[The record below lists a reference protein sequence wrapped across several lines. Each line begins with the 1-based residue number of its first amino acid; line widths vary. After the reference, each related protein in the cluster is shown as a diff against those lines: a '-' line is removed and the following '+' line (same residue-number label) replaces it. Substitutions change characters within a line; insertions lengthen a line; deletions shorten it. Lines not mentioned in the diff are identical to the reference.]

1 MANYHYDNRKS
12 YNNQPLKPGQAMIPV
27 YVDWDMVRY
36 YQMNPE
42 NLETWRIRGHKVLVA
57 FTAVPKADKDNAMKV
72 FWKDVRDHIS
82 MDAVDSALT
91 SYESMTS
98 GTADDHYAEDKSY
111 EPQEVPSLERTTLIM
126 HIIDELIEE
135 VRAISHCS
143 ELVHFEYS
151 FSAIFI
157 YQSRSILSKY
167 NWRTKFKLHK
177 QCNTN
182 IKWAKTDNGS

>member
-111 EPQEVPSLERTTLIM
+111 EPQEVPSLVNNPVPVSLLSGDRKPQIRFLGN
-126 HIIDELIEE
+126 HHSGSGNLY
-135 VRAISHCS
+135 HK
-143 ELVHFEYS
+143 S
-151 FSAIFI
+151 F
-157 YQSRSILSKY
+157 RM
-167 NWRTKFKLHK
+167 
-177 QCNTN
+177 
-182 IKWAKTDNGS
+182 

>member
-1 MANYHYDNRKS
+1 MSTYNYDNRKS

-36 YQMNPE
+36 YQMDPE
-42 NLETWRIRGHKVLVA
+42 NLETWRVRGHKVLVA
-57 FTAVPKADKDNAMKV
+57 FTAVPEADKDNAMKI

-82 MDAVDSALT
+82 MDSVDSTLT

-98 GTADDHYAEDKSY
+98 GTADDHYTEDKSY

-135 VRAISHCS
+135 VRAMDPECGRILDLVKAGYDNKEILARLKCKKTHGYEKIKKAHKKAR
-143 ELVHFEYS
+143 ELYS
-151 FSAIFI
+151 
-157 YQSRSILSKY
+157 K
-167 NWRTKFKLHK
+167 
-177 QCNTN
+177 
-182 IKWAKTDNGS
+182 